1 MYSDEKTDESED
13 SDKEIELS
21 TKVPETEPLKPDM
34 REHNITVLAKQYK
47 YFDKIFNSDTFA
59 SRRLIKLFKL
69 RSGLPIE

>member
-21 TKVPETEPLKPDM
+21 NQVPETEPLKPDM
-34 REHNITVLAKQYK
+34 REHDLSVLAKQYK
-47 YFDKIFNSDTFA
+47 YFDKIFNSDSFA
-59 SRRLIKLFKL
+59 SRRLIKLFKF